1 MDYVIKRLGVKNGK
15 TYKVHQQRLK
25 FYHASQQK
33 RNSLEKGKEDDESSD
48 NEQPAKSKR
57 KYTKNM
63 NNPRWKSNQNQ
74 NVTQETASETESES
88 DFGENEFNESQV
100 VDKKEIQNNNSSK
113 NLAKNNRNTRIN

>member
-1 MDYVIKRLGVKNGK
+1 MDYVIKRLGVKNSK

-33 RNSLEKGKEDDESSD
+33 RNSLEKGEEDDESSD
-48 NEQPAKSKR
+48 NEQSAKSTR

-88 DFGENEFNESQV
+88 DFDENEFNESQV
-100 VDKKEIQNNNSSK
+100 VNKKEIQNNNSSK
-113 NLAKNNRNTRIN
+113 NLAKNNNKESI

>member
-1 MDYVIKRLGVKNGK
+1 MDYVIKRLGVKNSK

-25 FYHASQQK
+25 YYHASQQK
-33 RNSLEKGKEDDESSD
+33 RNSLEKGEEDDESSD

-57 KYTKNM
+57 KYRKNM

>member
-1 MDYVIKRLGVKNGK
+1 MDYVIKRLGVKNSK

-33 RNSLEKGKEDDESSD
+33 RNSLEKGEEDDESSD
-48 NEQPAKSKR
+48 NEQSAKSTR